1 MIKLLQYKAALIAV
15 LFGLFG
21 SALSKLL
28 DIDEM
33 ASYYTALAG
42 LIALIVNLL
51 VSFLLTGR
59 WSRTLKNNV
68 KIICLL
74 LFTALIITL
83 FIHTKYFLECT
94 FAYKDFDEKQSYYVK
109 GDEYS
114 AVALNFKKEHPY
126 IQSDADLIREGFG
139 SPENK
144 ALVWTPES
152 INKNTL
158 SLITSYSLLVIFVV
172 GLISV
177 LLEVLIGH
185 YKKSTTRNIETIDF
199 HGLNI

>member
-1 MIKLLQYKAALIAV
+1 MIKLLQYKAALIGV

-21 SALSKLL
+21 GGLSKLL

-33 ASYYTALAG
+33 ASYYPAVTG
-42 LIALIVNLL
+42 IIALIVNLL

-59 WSRTLKNNV
+59 WSRALKNNV

-74 LFTALIITL
+74 LFTALTITL
-83 FIHTKYFLECT
+83 FVHTQYFLKCT
-94 FAYKDFDEKQSYYVK
+94 FPYNDYSQKQSYYVK
-109 GDEYS
+109 GDQYS
-114 AVALNFKKEHPY
+114 TAAIKFKKEHPY
-126 IQSDADLIREGFG
+126 IQSDSDLVREGFG

-144 ALVWTPES
+144 GLVWTPES

-158 SLITSYSLLVIFVV
+158 SLITSYSILVIFVV
-172 GLISV
+172 GLTSV

-185 YKKSTTRNIETIDF
+185 YKKSTTRNIESIHVTT
-199 HGLNI
+199 